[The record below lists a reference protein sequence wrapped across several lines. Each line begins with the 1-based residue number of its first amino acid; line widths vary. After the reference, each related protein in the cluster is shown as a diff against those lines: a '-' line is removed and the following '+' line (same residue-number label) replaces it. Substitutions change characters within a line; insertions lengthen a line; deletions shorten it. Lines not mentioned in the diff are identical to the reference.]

1 MKILVA
7 VKQVAALDED
17 FTIRAGGRD
26 VDEDY
31 LLHDLNEWDD
41 YSLEEAV
48 KIKEAAA
55 QPAEAAAQPVEVV
68 VVTVAPDRAD
78 ESLRK
83 CLAKGADRA
92 IRIWDEAVA
101 GSDPIAIARILAAA
115 ARQESPAML
124 FAGVQSSDQAFA
136 TTGIAA
142 AAFLGWPHAAVVSSL
157 AYAPGAARAVLRR
170 ELEGGLLQ
178 EVEIQCP
185 AVLSIQ
191 LGINT
196 PRYASLRSIKQAAAK
211 PIEVKSLSDVG
222 LGAADVGEAGSA
234 SRVRRMLIPDKGR
247 AQLIEGDAPAQ
258 ARRLAEIIREFKGG
272 AP

>member
-17 FTIRAGGRD
+17 FEIRGDGRD
-26 VDEDY
+26 IDPDFFIR
-31 LLHDLNEWDD
+31 DLNEWDD
-41 YSLEEAV
+41 FSLEEAV

-55 QPAEAAAQPVEVV
+55 EPVEVV
-68 VVTVAPDRAD
+68 AVSVGPAEAD

-92 IRIWDEAVA
+92 MRVWDAAIED
-101 GSDPIAIARILAAA
+101 SDSIAIARVLAAVA
-115 ARQESPAML
+115 KREAPHML
-124 FAGVQSSDQAFA
+124 FAGVQSSDQSFA
-136 TTGIAA
+136 STGIAA
-142 AAFLGWPHAAVVSSL
+142 AALLGWPHAAVVSNLTYS
-157 AYAPGAARAVLRR
+157 PGAKSAVFRR

-185 AVLSIQ
+185 AVLTIQ

-211 PIEVKSLSDVG
+211 PIEVMSLADVA
-222 LGAADVGEAGSA
+222 LRAADVGESGSL
-234 SRVRRMLIPDKGR
+234 SRVRRMYIPDKGR
-247 AQLIEGDAPAQ
+247 AQLIDGDAAQ
-258 ARRLAEIIREFKGG
+258 QAARLAEIIRAFKG
-272 AP
+272 AAA

>member
-17 FTIRAGGRD
+17 FTIREDGRD
-26 VDEDY
+26 VDADF
-31 LLHDLNEWDD
+31 LIRDLNEWDD
-41 YSLEEAV
+41 FSLEEAV
-48 KIKEAAA
+48 KIKEAAS
-55 QPAEAAAQPVEVV
+55 EPVEVIALSV
-68 VVTVAPDRAD
+68 GPEEVD

-92 IRIWDEAVA
+92 IRVWDAAIE
-101 GSDPIAIARILAAA
+101 GSDPIAIARVLAAVA
-115 ARQESPAML
+115 KREAPAML

-136 TTGIAA
+136 STGIAT
-142 AAFLGWPHAAVVSSL
+142 AAFLDWPHAAVVSQL
-157 AYAPGAARAVLRR
+157 TYAPGAKGAIFRR

-178 EVEIQCP
+178 EVEIRCP
-185 AVLSIQ
+185 AVLTIQ

-211 PIEVKSLSDVG
+211 PIEVLSLTELG
-222 LGAADVGEAGSA
+222 LAAADVGEAGSA
-234 SRVRRMLIPDKGR
+234 SRLRRMVMPDKGR
-247 AQLIEGDAPAQ
+247 AELIPGDAAQ
-258 ARRLAEIIREFKGG
+258 AAQRLAEIIREFKGV

>member
-17 FTIRAGGRD
+17 FEIRGDGRD
-26 VDEDY
+26 VEPEF
-31 LLHDLNEWDD
+31 LIRDLNEWDD
-41 YSLEEAV
+41 FSLEEAV

-55 QPAEAAAQPVEVV
+55 QPVEVV
-68 VVTVAPDRAD
+68 AVSVAAEEAD

-92 IRIWDEAVA
+92 IRVWDEAIV
-101 GSDPIAIARILAAA
+101 GSDSVAIARILAAVA
-115 ARQESPAML
+115 KREAPQLL
-124 FAGVQSSDQAFA
+124 FAGVQSSDHSFA
-136 TTGIAA
+136 STGIAT

-157 AYAPGAARAVLRR
+157 TYSPGAKTAVLRR
-170 ELEGGLLQ
+170 ELEGGVLH

-185 AVLSIQ
+185 AVLTIQ

-211 PIEVKSLSDVG
+211 PIELLSLADVA

-234 SRVRRMLIPDKGR
+234 SRVRRMYIPDKGR
-247 AQLIEGDAPAQ
+247 AQLIDGDAAQ
-258 ARRLAEIIREFKGG
+258 QAARLADIIREFKGA